1 MIVGIGA
8 LLTGKTAEIITIACF
23 GAITLYIFGLISF
36 FILRKNEPN
45 LPRPFVA
52 QLYPW
57 VQIFALVVAIV
68 SFISMMI
75 FNLTLGLIYLSVMLV
90 AYLWYKFFIGDAE
103 KKAVAG

>member
-1 MIVGIGA
+1 
-8 LLTGKTAEIITIACF
+8 
-23 GAITLYIFGLISF
+23 
-36 FILRKNEPN
+36 
-45 LPRPFVA
+45 
-52 QLYPW
+52 

-75 FNLTLGLIYLSVMLV
+75 FNLTLGLIYLGVMLV